1 VNRKSVTRARR
12 KEIMRLG
19 TITWE
24 GWLNSDE
31 DGSPKLPR
39 KEWGYSVHADVNG
52 WHIAAPDHNPFEAYK
67 ACLECARM
75 CMEKRPDEV

>member
-1 VNRKSVTRARR
+1 MNRKSVTRARR

-24 GWLNSDE
+24 GWLNSYE

-52 WHIAAPDHNPFEAYK
+52 WHIYAPDHNPFEAYK